1 MYIHIYICIHSHT
14 GHYLGASTVVSADI
28 AWRYIHIYIHLY
40 ICIYIYIHI
49 NTYIYYVYTYIHVYT
64 FTYRPLFGSLHC
76 GLGGYCVAIYTYIHT
91 FIYMYIY
98 LHTYIHIY
106 ILCIYIYTYI
116 YIHIQATIWEP
127 PLWSRRIL
135 RGDRSEMRSIV
146 IDSERRLWCGTR
158 ALRIYQVFR
167 CNTLQHTATRCAFV
181 LLILS
186 AGCGAVLAP
195 FAFIR

>member
-1 MYIHIYICIHSHT
+1 MTLQATTGLANSRSRTRAICHVCHGWVLTHIRHDTHVMTHTWSQYYAAYGMSNIIHMWYIHRYTCVYIYIFIYIYVNIHIYI
-14 GHYLGASTVVSADI
+14 Y
-28 AWRYIHIYIHLY
+28 
-40 ICIYIYIHI
+40 
-49 NTYIYYVYTYIHVYT
+49 
-64 FTYRPLFGSLHC
+64 
-76 GLGGYCVAIYTYIHT
+76 IYTYI
-91 FIYMYIY
+91 YMYMY
-98 LHTYIHIY
+98 IY

>member
-1 MYIHIYICIHSHT
+1 MY
-14 GHYLGASTVVSADI
+14 
-28 AWRYIHIYIHLY
+28 IYIHTY
-40 ICIYIYIHI
+40 IYIYIYTYIYIHI
-49 NTYIYYVYTYIHVYT
+49 QATVWEPPLWSRRILRGDIYIY
-64 FTYRPLFGSLHC
+64 
-76 GLGGYCVAIYTYIHT
+76 IYT

-98 LHTYIHIY
+98 IHTYIY
-106 ILCIYIYTYI
+106 IYIYTHI

-167 CNTLQHTATRCAFV
+167 CNTLQHTATRCALL

-195 FAFIR
+195 FAFIRSSTATHCNTLQQDAQYCC